1 MRIVWKDTAV
11 ARADFKYRGYWVE
24 CYLNGWTINIPGDTN
39 IYKTNRCTK
48 NAIDET
54 LGLDDLRHKKLPKR
68 LEYGYEVIR
77 TKRIRDWDEK
87 NKRRYWE
94 VFEDNTIL

>member
-1 MRIVWKDTAV
+1 MIWKDTAV

-24 CYLNGWTINIPGDTN
+24 GYLNGWMINISGDTN

-48 NAIDET
+48 NVIDET
-54 LGLDDLRHKKLPKR
+54 LGLDDLRYKKLSKR

-87 NKRRYWE
+87 NKRRY
-94 VFEDNTIL
+94 

>member
-11 ARADFKYRGYWVE
+11 ARADFKYRRYWVE

-54 LGLDDLRHKKLPKR
+54 LGLDDLRYKKLPKR
-68 LEYGYEVIR
+68 LEYSYEVIR
-77 TKRIRDWDEK
+77 TKKD
-87 NKRRYWE
+87 KR
-94 VFEDNTIL
+94 LG